1 MTLVVE
7 PPPAHVSQRVTLTRI
22 DWPTVLIVGARGAG
36 YVERL
41 EEEPYR
47 VEIVDT
53 AGAAAGQMAEV
64 MPYVTILSPSVPM
77 HEHRLVHETAIA
89 VGAIVLS
96 IPDGAHPAI
105 VQREVGD
112 AIDRASRKRDAQ

>member
-7 PPPAHVSQRVTLTRI
+7 PPPAKVSQRITLTRI
-22 DWPTVLIVGARGAG
+22 DWPTVLVIGARAAA

-53 AGAAAGQMAEV
+53 AAAAAAQMAEV
-64 MPYVTILSPSVPM
+64 MPYVAILSPSVPM
-77 HEHRLVHETAIA
+77 REHRLVHETAIA

-105 VQREVGD
+105 VRGEVGE